1 MATQQQILAARRAA
15 AGQSCDARVRALQ
28 AQLAAVRGSGRTR
41 EVELIRQLQKRIGSA
56 NWANWQMS
64 RWCFYDYVRY
74 TAAGVSQLDFFA
86 VSLGQTDPVS
96 TLAKTLEQT
105 NITKTRSF
113 GQVYFIL
120 QQIRT
125 HIHLLPKQRQHA
137 DWIADTNVTLREARG
152 YYVAMYDILNQG
164 VLNIKIGQKDYFDIP
179 QPFRLCP
186 PGFGIDM
193 QQLAVAGGV
202 AGSADNIWWQQSENP
217 KDVYNV
223 TPPQMIEPEQTI
235 EVKINFDNANSPSIA
250 SSVLSVDPR
259 VDIGVIFEGYI
270 VRPTQ

>member
-1 MATQQQILAARRAA
+1 M
-15 AGQSCDARVRALQ
+15 Q
-28 AQLAAVRGSGRTR
+28 AQLNALRGSGRTR

-64 RWCFYDYVRY
+64 RWCYYDYVRY
-74 TAAGVSQLDFFA
+74 TAAGVTNLDFFA

-105 NITKTRSF
+105 NVTKTRSF

-120 QQIRT
+120 QQVRT

-137 DWIADTNVTLREARG
+137 TWIADPNVTLREAAG
-152 YYVAMYDILNQG
+152 YYKAMYSILNQG

-193 QQLAVAGGV
+193 QQLAAAGGV
-202 AGSADNIWWQQSENP
+202 ADSADNFWWQQSHQA
-217 KDVYNV
+217 KDVYNC
-223 TPPQMIEPEQTI
+223 TPPQMIEPEQNI
-235 EVKINFDNANSPSIA
+235 EIKINFDNATSPSIA
-250 SSVLSVDPR
+250 ASVLGVDPK
-259 VDIGVIFEGYI
+259 VDIGIILEGYI

>member
-1 MATQQQILAARRAA
+1 MNAAQLNARN
-15 AGQSCDARVRALQ
+15 CDARVRAMS
-28 AQLAAVRGSGRTR
+28 AQLAALRGSGRTK
-41 EVELIRQLQKRIGSA
+41 EVELIRQLQSKIGSA
-56 NWANWQMS
+56 NWNNWQMS
-64 RWCFYDYVRY
+64 RWCFYDYIRY
-74 TAAGVSQLDFFA
+74 TVAGVNTLDFFA
-86 VSLGQTDPVS
+86 VALGQSDPVS
-96 TLAKTLEQT
+96 ATAKTLEQT
-105 NITKTRSF
+105 NVTKTRSF

-137 DWIADTNVTLREARG
+137 TWIADPNATYREASD
-152 YYVAMYDILNQG
+152 YYKPMYNILNQG

-186 PGFGIDM
+186 PGFGVDVH
-193 QQLAVAGGV
+193 QSSVAGGV
-202 AGSADNIWWQQSENP
+202 ADSADNFWWQQSDEP

-223 TPPQMIEPEQTI
+223 TPPQMIEPEQNL
-235 EVKINFDNANSPSIA
+235 EVRINFDNANSPA
-250 SSVLSVDPR
+250 LTAAVLGIDPK

>member
-1 MATQQQILAARRAA
+1 MTNAQALQMRRNQGAA
-15 AGQSCDARVRALQ
+15 SCDARVRALQ
-28 AQLAAVRGSGRTR
+28 AQLAALRGSGRTR
-41 EVELIRQLQKRIGSA
+41 EVELIRQLQSKIGSA
-56 NWANWQMS
+56 NWNNWQMS
-64 RWCFYDYVRY
+64 RWCYYDYVRY
-74 TAAGVSQLDFFA
+74 TAAGVNSLDYFA

-137 DWIADTNVTLREARG
+137 TWLADSNVTFREASG
-152 YYVAMYDILNQG
+152 YYKAMYDILNQG

-186 PGFGIDM
+186 PGFGVDVHK
-193 QQLAVAGGV
+193 LGVAGGV
-202 AGSADNIWWQQSENP
+202 AASADNIWWQQSDEP
-217 KDVYNV
+217 EDIYNC
-223 TPPQMIEPEQTI
+223 TPPQMIEPEQNI

-259 VDIGVIFEGYI
+259 VDIGIIFEGYI